1 MPNIV
6 IPVWHQSAPEM
17 RYDPKL
23 AREAAEAKD
32 KHKASRED
40 WDAIDWQAL
49 HPEARRRHKMVNQD
63 WDREWDAPGHHDPG
77 LQLLEQRAYVQRIE
91 LQPEQWV
98 EESLELYELNCR
110 ASRSQRLPDQE
121 RWQGREH
128 EEQRLVNILHPSAVL
143 RKLRAAGVDARD
155 QCHPNARLW
164 LNDWSAAGLVGVN
177 AWINPQELD
186 DEGYLMGLAEARSQ
200 AQKELLTTN
209 FLACRAGRK
218 VQRTITSLQ
227 EPYGPE
233 WSIMRFNFH
242 GVATKEKYRGW
253 RTAMLALIIADVLT
267 EEEVDRAFGPPIGEA
282 GAWYR
287 GQLQAWRQIKIGRMF

>member
-49 HPEARRRHKMVNQD
+49 HPEARRRKMVNQD

-91 LQPEQWV
+91 LHPQQWV
-98 EESLELYELNCR
+98 EESLELYELNCH

-128 EEQRLVNILHPSAVL
+128 EQQRLVNILHPSAVL
-143 RKLRAAGVDARD
+143 RK
-155 QCHPNARLW
+155 
-164 LNDWSAAGLVGVN
+164 
-177 AWINPQELD
+177 
-186 DEGYLMGLAEARSQ
+186 
-200 AQKELLTTN
+200 K
-209 FLACRAGRK
+209 
-218 VQRTITSLQ
+218 
-227 EPYGPE
+227 
-233 WSIMRFNFH
+233 
-242 GVATKEKYRGW
+242 
-253 RTAMLALIIADVLT
+253 
-267 EEEVDRAFGPPIGEA
+267 
-282 GAWYR
+282 
-287 GQLQAWRQIKIGRMF
+287 